1 MKVKELIN
9 ELQKYDN
16 ELEVVIWCEHIEDN
30 FNVDYIEADQINNK
44 EIIINISL

>member
-16 ELEVVIWCEHIEDN
+16 ELEVIIWSENIEDN
-30 FNVDYIEADQINNK
+30 FNIDYVEPDEINNK
-44 EIIINISL
+44 EIIINIS